1 MITRS
6 SVHMCMLICA
16 CVCVCGLSGY
26 VVSIRSTI
34 GELYVA
40 LICNSVKQILLL
52 KNLVDKILSTLG

>member
-1 MITRS
+1 
-6 SVHMCMLICA
+6 MCMLICA